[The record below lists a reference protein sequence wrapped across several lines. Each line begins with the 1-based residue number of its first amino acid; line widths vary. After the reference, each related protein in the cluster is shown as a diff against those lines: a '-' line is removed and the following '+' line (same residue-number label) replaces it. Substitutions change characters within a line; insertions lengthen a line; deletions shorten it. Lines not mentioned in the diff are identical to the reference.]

1 MARTLPTPAAP
12 AQDET
17 RGVLAIRPFRKLW
30 NSMVFSSL
38 GDWLGLLATTAM
50 AQQLS
55 GGDYAKA
62 NFAIAGVFISRLLP
76 AVFLGPIA
84 GVIADRLDRR
94 KLMVVCDI
102 LRTALYISIPI
113 FHNYFWL
120 YTATILVECV
130 TLFWSPAKEA
140 SVPNLVPRTKLESAN
155 QVSLLA
161 AYGTAPIA
169 ALLFTLLSLFTS
181 AFVALIPNFNTTAVD
196 IALYVN
202 AASFAFAA
210 FTIWNLKEI
219 PKGAAAKHAADT
231 GILKSLL
238 EGWKSVSG
246 TKIIRGLVLG
256 MVGAFVAAG
265 AVIGLA
271 RTFVGDL
278 GGGEAAYGVLFGAV
292 FSGLALGIAFG
303 PKVFAQ
309 FSRRRLF
316 GASLTIAGLFLVG
329 LAAIPNL
336 VLAVFTVIAL
346 GAFSGICWVTGFT
359 MLGMEVADD
368 VRGRTFA
375 FVQSLIRVVLV
386 AVLALAPLIAAA
398 VGQHTFKFQNTQV
411 SYNGASVTILIAGV
425 FAAFIGALSYH
436 QMKDRPNVSLW
447 SDISNALKGELGS
460 ITGAPTKGI
469 FIVFEGG
476 EGIGKSTQ
484 AKLLKAWLEQ
494 EGESVVLSRE
504 PGGSDLGIEI
514 RKILLSHSTGEISP
528 RAEALLYAADRA
540 HHVFAVIRPA
550 LAAGEVVISDRYFDS
565 SIAYQ
570 GAGRVLEPGEVA
582 RISRW
587 ATESLFPTLT
597 IIIDLPAEI
606 GLARLKSKDRLESQ
620 PMDFHERVRQ
630 EFLQL
635 SLLDP
640 ERYFVVNG
648 NQTIEATH
656 SAIIARVSEIAAL
669 KRNAREDKGNLLL
682 RPIRAAS
689 KAVRTTAK
697 KTTAGASKAVKRATP
712 KKKSSV
718 ASKNNGKSAKK

>member
-55 GGDYAKA
+55 GGDYATA
-62 NFAIAGVFISRLLP
+62 NFAIAGVFIARLLP
-76 AVFLGPIA
+76 AVFLGPLA
-84 GVIADRLDRR
+84 GVIADKLDRR
-94 KLMVVCDI
+94 KLMVSCDI
-102 LRTALYISIPI
+102 VRAGLYISIPI

-140 SVPNLVPRTKLESAN
+140 SVPNLVPREKLESAN

-169 ALLFTLLSLFTS
+169 ALLFTFLSLFTS
-181 AFVALIPNFNTTAVD
+181 AFVALIPNFNATAVD

-202 AASFAFAA
+202 ALSFAFAA
-210 FTIWNLKEI
+210 FTIWNLREI

-238 EGWKSVSG
+238 EGWKAVSG
-246 TKIIRGLVLG
+246 SKIIRGLILG

-292 FSGLALGIAFG
+292 FTGLAAGIAFG

-359 MLGMEVADD
+359 MLGMEVADE

-398 VGQHTFKFQNTQV
+398 VGEHTFEFQNTQV
-411 SYNGASVTILIAGV
+411 SYNGAAVTILIAGLI
-425 FAAFIGALSYH
+425 ASFIGALSYH

-447 SDISNALKGELGS
+447 SDISNAIKGELGG
-460 ITGAPTKGI
+460 ITGAPTKGT

-494 EGESVVLSRE
+494 EGESVVLTRE

-540 HHVFAVIRPA
+540 HHVYSVIRPA
-550 LAAGEVVISDRYFDS
+550 LAAGQVVIGDRYFDS

-620 PMDFHERVRQ
+620 PIDFHERVRQ

-640 ERYFVVNG
+640 ERYFIVDG
-648 NQTIEATH
+648 NKTIEETH
-656 SAIIARVSEIAAL
+656 AEIITRVSEIGAL

-682 RPIRAAS
+682 RPIRAA
-689 KAVRTTAK
+689 
-697 KTTAGASKAVKRATP
+697 GKAVKRAAP
-712 KKKSSV
+712 KKK
-718 ASKNNGKSAKK
+718 AKTKS

>member
-1 MARTLPTPAAP
+1 MAKTLPTPAAP
-12 AQDET
+12 AQEVT

-38 GDWLGLLATTAM
+38 GDWLGLLATTAL

-62 NFAIAGVFISRLLP
+62 NYAIAGVFISRLLP

-84 GVIADRLDRR
+84 GVIADKLDRR

-113 FHNYFWL
+113 FHNYLWL

-140 SVPNLVPRTKLESAN
+140 SVPNLVPRERLENAN

-169 ALLFTLLSLFTS
+169 ALLFTFLSLFTS
-181 AFVALIPNFNTTAVD
+181 AINAAFGINSTAVD
-196 IALYVN
+196 IALYAN
-202 AASFAFAA
+202 ALSFAFAA
-210 FTIWNLKEI
+210 YTIWGLREI
-219 PKGAAAKHAADT
+219 PKGAAEKHSADT
-231 GILKSLL
+231 GILKSLHD
-238 EGWKSVSG
+238 GWKSVSG
-246 TKIIRGLVLG
+246 SKLIRGLVVG

-292 FSGLALGIAFG
+292 FTGLAAGIAFG

-316 GASLTIAGLFLVG
+316 GASLAISGGFLVA

-336 VLAVFTVIAL
+336 VLAVFIVVIL
-346 GAFSGICWVTGFT
+346 GAFSGITWVTGFT
-359 MLGMEVADD
+359 MLGMEVQDD

-386 AVLALAPLIAAA
+386 GVLAVAPLIAAA
-398 VGQHTFKFQNTQV
+398 VGQHTFEFQNTQV
-411 SYNGASVTILIAGV
+411 SYNGAAVTILLAGL
-425 FAAFIGALSYH
+425 FASLIGFISYK

-447 SDISNALKGELGS
+447 SDITNALKGELGS

-469 FIVFEGG
+469 FIAFEGG

-484 AKLLKAWLEQ
+484 SQLLKQWLEQ
-494 EGESVVLSRE
+494 EGETVVLSRE

-540 HHVFAVIRPA
+540 HHVFSVIRPA
-550 LAAGEVVISDRYFDS
+550 LARNEVVISDRYFDS

-597 IIIDLPAEI
+597 IIIDLPPSI
-606 GLARLKSKDRLESQ
+606 GLGRLKNKDRLESQ
-620 PMDFHERVRQ
+620 PLDFHERVRQ

-635 SLLDP
+635 AALDP
-640 ERYFVVNG
+640 ERYVIIDG
-648 NQTIEATH
+648 NQSIEDTH
-656 SAIIARVSEIAAL
+656 AAIISRVSEIPAL
-669 KRNAREDKGNLLL
+669 KRNAVEDKGNLLL
-682 RPIRAAS
+682 RPIRAAGKTVKKS
-689 KAVRTTAK
+689 ATAVKAKA
-697 KTTAGASKAVKRATP
+697 KTTTKKPAT
-712 KKKSSV
+712 KK
-718 ASKNNGKSAKK
+718 

>member
-1 MARTLPTPAAP
+1 MAKTLPTPAAP
-12 AQDET
+12 AQEVT

-62 NFAIAGVFISRLLP
+62 NYAIAGVFIARLLP

-84 GVIADRLDRR
+84 GVIADKLDRR
-94 KLMVVCDI
+94 KLMVTCDI

-113 FHNYFWL
+113 FHNYLWL
-120 YTATILVECV
+120 YTATILVECI

-140 SVPNLVPRTKLESAN
+140 SVPNLVPREKLENAN

-169 ALLFTLLSLFTS
+169 ATLFTFLSLFTS
-181 AFVALIPNFNTTAVD
+181 AINAAFGINSTAVD
-196 IALYVN
+196 LSLYANAL
-202 AASFAFAA
+202 SFAFAA
-210 FTIWNLKEI
+210 YTIWNLREI
-219 PKGAAAKHAADT
+219 PKGAAAKHAAET
-231 GILKSLL
+231 GILKSLH
-238 EGWKSVSG
+238 EGWKSVSSS
-246 TKIIRGLVLG
+246 KLIRGLIVG

-292 FSGLALGIAFG
+292 FTGLASGIALG

-316 GASLTIAGLFLVG
+316 GASLTISGAFLVA

-336 VLAVFTVIAL
+336 VLAVFIVIIL
-346 GAFSGICWVTGFT
+346 GAFSGITWVTGFT
-359 MLGMEVADD
+359 MLGMEVQDD

-386 AVLALAPLIAAA
+386 GVLAVAPLIAAA

-411 SYNGASVTILIAGV
+411 SYNGAAVTILIAGL
-425 FAAFIGALSYH
+425 FASLIGFVSYK
-436 QMKDRPNVSLW
+436 QMKDRPTVSLW
-447 SDISNALKGELGS
+447 SDIVNAFKGELGS
-460 ITGAPTKGI
+460 MTGAPAQGI
-469 FIVFEGG
+469 FIAFEGG

-484 AKLLKAWLEQ
+484 SQLLKQWLEQ
-494 EGESVVLSRE
+494 EGETVVLSRE
-504 PGGSDLGIEI
+504 PGGTDLGIEI

-540 HHVFAVIRPA
+540 HHVFSVIRPA
-550 LAAGEVVISDRYFDS
+550 LARGEVIISDRYFDS

-606 GLARLKSKDRLESQ
+606 GLGRLKSKDRLESQ
-620 PMDFHERVRQ
+620 PIAFHERVRQ

-635 SLLDP
+635 AAVDP
-640 ERYFVVNG
+640 ERYFIVDG
-648 NQTIEATH
+648 NQSIDDIHT
-656 SAIIARVSEIAAL
+656 AIISRVSQIPTL
-669 KRNAREDKGNLLL
+669 KRNAVEDKGNLLL
-682 RPIRAAS
+682 RPIRAA
-689 KAVRTTAK
+689 
-697 KTTAGASKAVKRATP
+697 GKAVKKTSDSATKAV
-712 KKKSSV
+712 KKTGTAVKSK
-718 ASKNNGKSAKK
+718 AKPAAKKPAKR